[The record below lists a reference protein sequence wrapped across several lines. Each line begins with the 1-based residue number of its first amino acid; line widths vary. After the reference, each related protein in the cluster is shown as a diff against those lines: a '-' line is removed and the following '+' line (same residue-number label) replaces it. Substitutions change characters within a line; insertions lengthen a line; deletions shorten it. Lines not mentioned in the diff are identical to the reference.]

1 MLSLSLQQHGH
12 GSLTEASTMR
22 LVFGSAFT
30 MMPFV
35 SVAGK
40 WLHSSWERFFFTFF
54 KRFRFWDL
62 GLGFGFRF
70 RV

>member
-1 MLSLSLQQHGH
+1 
-12 GSLTEASTMR
+12 MR